1 MLHAVSYLR
10 TKLLYPF
17 SIKMALNC
25 QSSALALL
33 VLCLA
38 GMFCT
43 SSAAHTWNS
52 VPDTW
57 IGRAPFN
64 RATTYSFDIPS
75 VIPATAHEVLIYAR
89 MYSGR
94 SGVHQDLNIKI
105 FTQIGRTRYEKY
117 MFVALF
123 PQDALTT
130 STDNMWFPMPTNHRI
145 YVNIPVRRYNSGEVY
160 LSAIGYR

>member
-1 MLHAVSYLR
+1 
-10 TKLLYPF
+10 
-17 SIKMALNC
+17 MALNC

-38 GMFCT
+38 GTICT
-43 SSAAHTWNS
+43 SSAAYTWNS
-52 VPDTW
+52 VPKTW
-57 IGRAPFN
+57 IGQAPFN
-64 RATTYSFDIPS
+64 LAITYSFNIPS

-89 MYSGR
+89 VYSYR
-94 SGVHQDLNIKI
+94 SGVHQDLDVKI

-117 MFVALF
+117 LFVVLY
-123 PQDALTT
+123 PQTSVVT

-145 YVNIPVRRYNSGEVY
+145 YINIPVRRFNGGQIY